1 MSNYGTTYSFGGGG
15 DGADQTRDIKI
26 LSGKE
31 RGDTKAYK
39 TVFRIAPPM
48 LSGIDTGRIVIYEPK
63 HWGYSGVNR
72 RDPTKPTARTFLC
85 TRERDF
91 RENIITQECAECL
104 LIEEEEKRL
113 LGEICSLLGIKDDG
127 KLRYRDL
134 FSRAIEKATSAA
146 QRDLMVS
153 SYRFLAGND
162 GIGAHSLDSK
172 PWKLIAWSETDQV
185 AGFLRLSPYN
195 WRQLKARKSDEK
207 DPSKQGLIDRWM
219 AAGVDPIA
227 PNQGLFF
234 ELTRIGN
241 GSGIGTA
248 KDKIEVVQEYVD
260 PSRPVMGSKPRLAPI
275 TPAMDAAFSQCRDLT
290 DCSPSVRL
298 SASQVQQLTD
308 LYRQG
313 KNSPEAVDEIFN
325 AGRRPAQPID
335 RSSFRAEQQ
344 RDDMAAFDPP
354 APVAPA
360 AAPPPAYVPAAPAR
374 QSIRVQSEAAP
385 IASAPP
391 APVSLNQEEMDLIQR
406 MRSGKAGR

>member
-1 MSNYGTTYSFGGGG
+1 VSTNYGTSYSFSGGGN
-15 DGADQTRDIKI
+15 DFNQTRDVKI
-26 LSGKE
+26 HSGKD

-39 TVFRIAPPM
+39 TIFRIAPPM
-48 LSGIDTGRIVIYEPK
+48 LSGIESGRIVIYEPK

-72 RDPTKPTARTFLC
+72 KDPTKSSARTFIC

-91 RENIITQECAECL
+91 RENVITQECAECL

-134 FSRAIEKATSAA
+134 FSRAIEKATNTT
-146 QRDLMVS
+146 QRDMMLS

-162 GIGAHSLDSK
+162 GIGAHSLDTK
-172 PWKLIAWSETDQV
+172 PWKLIAWSETDQM
-185 AGFLRLSPYN
+185 AGFLRLSAYN

-207 DPSKQGLIDRWM
+207 DPAKQGLIDKWSAM
-219 AAGVDPIA
+219 GVDPIA
-227 PNQGLFF
+227 PDQGLFF

-260 PSRPVMGSKPRLAPI
+260 PNRPIAGSKPRMAPI
-275 TPAMDAAFSQCRDLT
+275 TPTMDAAFAQCGDLT

-298 SASQVQQLTD
+298 SPSQVKQLTD
-308 LYRQG
+308 LYRLGQ
-313 KNSPEAVDEIFN
+313 NSPEAVDEIFN
-325 AGRRPAQPID
+325 AGRQSARPVERNFRSEQPQ
-335 RSSFRAEQQ
+335 QQ
-344 RDDMAAFDPP
+344 RDEMPSFAPPPAP

-360 AAPPPAYVPAAPAR
+360 PIVVPPSPPRPPA
-374 QSIRVQSEAAP
+374 
-385 IASAPP
+385 ASAPLPPIAPP
-391 APVSLNQEEMDLIQR
+391 AQLSLSKEEEDLIKR
-406 MRSGKAGR
+406 MRGGGR

>member
-1 MSNYGTTYSFGGGG
+1 MSTNYGTSYSFSGGGS
-15 DGADQTRDIKI
+15 DFNQTRDVKI
-26 LSGKE
+26 HSGKD
-31 RGDTKAYK
+31 RNDTKAYK

-48 LSGIDTGRIVIYEPK
+48 LSGIESGRIVIYEPK

-72 RDPTKPTARTFLC
+72 KDPTKSSARTFIC

-91 RENIITQECAECL
+91 RENVITQECAECL

-134 FSRAIEKATSAA
+134 FSRAIEKATTT
-146 QRDLMVS
+146 QRDMMLS

-162 GIGAHSLDSK
+162 GIGAHSLDTK
-172 PWKLIAWSETDQV
+172 PWKLIAWSETDQM
-185 AGFLRLSPYN
+185 AGFLRLSAYN

-207 DPSKQGLIDRWM
+207 DPAKQGLIDKWSAM
-219 AAGVDPIA
+219 GVDPIA
-227 PNQGLFF
+227 PDQGLFF

-260 PSRPVMGSKPRLAPI
+260 PNRPIAGSKPRMAPI
-275 TPAMDAAFSQCRDLT
+275 TPTMDAAFAQCSELT

-298 SASQVQQLTD
+298 SPSQVKQLTD
-308 LYRQG
+308 LYRLGQ
-313 KNSPEAVDEIFN
+313 NSPEAVDEIFN
-325 AGRRPAQPID
+325 AGRQPARPVE
-335 RSSFRAEQQ
+335 RSFRPEQPQQ
-344 RDDMAAFDPP
+344 RDEVPSFAPVPAP

-360 AAPPPAYVPAAPAR
+360 
-374 QSIRVQSEAAP
+374 P
-385 IASAPP
+385 IAPP
-391 APVSLNQEEMDLIQR
+391 AQLSLSKEEEDLIKR
-406 MRSGKAGR
+406 MRGGR